1 MLSNIALADA
11 ATTSRERSRTGAL
24 LLGGCAAVSRARV
37 QESAVIR
44 TAAAHAAVTA
54 LRPQAGADSVLS
66 GSATHAAN
74 QAKFALQQPTSQKY
88 AQTTRIA
95 IEGGGALGPPQARDP
110 V

>member
-1 MLSNIALADA
+1 MLSNISLADA
-11 ATTSRERSRTGAL
+11 ATTSRQWSPMGAL
-24 LLGGCAAVSRARV
+24 LLGDCAAVSRARAI
-37 QESAVIR
+37 ETTVIR
-44 TAAAHAAVTA
+44 PAAAHAAVAA
-54 LRPQAGADSVLS
+54 LRPHAGAESVLV

-95 IEGGGALGPPQARDP
+95 TEGGGALGPPQARDP